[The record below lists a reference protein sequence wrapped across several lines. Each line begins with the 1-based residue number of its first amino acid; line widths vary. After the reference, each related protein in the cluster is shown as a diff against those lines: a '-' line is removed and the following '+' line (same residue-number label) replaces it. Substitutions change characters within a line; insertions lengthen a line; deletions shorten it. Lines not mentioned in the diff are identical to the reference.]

1 MALVPVDEWPAGHT
15 RIDSRIIAVDPR
27 AGMGPWGSAGYL
39 EMSRWLPD
47 LDDAATIGCLLRLVR
62 DAWGAPNAHAVRLH
76 TNDFTDGPGSD
87 LGPVVWWALCLDDSS
102 TPTRSGPHES
112 AHAGATEPAALVA
125 ALLAAP

>member
-27 AGMGPWGSAGYL
+27 AGMGPWGPTGYL

-62 DAWGAPNAHAVRLH
+62 DAWGDPHAYVLACGG
-76 TNDFTDGPGSD
+76 DWFTVCSPDAAGGKWLRIPPID
-87 LGPVVWWALCLDDSS
+87 
-102 TPTRSGPHES
+102 
-112 AHAGATEPAALVA
+112 GATEPAALVA